1 MATGVLDWSGGM
13 MAGQALGG
21 IFPALVNISS
31 SIFRWEYEKI
41 SGLDGMATG
50 VLDWSGGM
58 MAGQALGG
66 IFPALVNI
74 LVISLQVRIC
84 WVSVADPDP
93 SDPYVFG
100 PPGSGSISQRY
111 RYGSGSFYNQAKIVR
126 KTEIPTVL
134 WLLFNFLSL
143 KNDINVPSK
152 SNKLKKLAFCL
163 HFEGRWRKQQDPDP
177 HPDP

>member
-1 MATGVLDWSGGM
+1 MVSQTIYMVKTIDW
-13 MAGQALGG
+13 
-21 IFPALVNISS
+21 
-31 SIFRWEYEKI
+31 Y
-41 SGLDGMATG
+41 GMATG

-84 WVSVADPDP
+84 MLSQCDPDP

-111 RYGSGSFYNQAKIVR
+111 RYGFGSFYH
-126 KTEIPTVL
+126 P
-134 WLLFNFLSL
+134 
-143 KNDINVPSK
+143 
-152 SNKLKKLAFCL
+152 
-163 HFEGRWRKQQDPDP
+163 KQK
-177 HPDP
+177 